1 MNKSKA
7 MMTGAEVLAS
17 ILEKA
22 NVKYVF
28 AYPGT
33 SELALCDAIIRSKS
47 ITLMNGR
54 GDKESAFMAAG
65 GSLLNPLNAAAIL
78 HGARGGTNALGAIA
92 DAHRNEVPALF
103 IVGLPSTSSQPF
115 LPPHG
120 EWNLIEKLGNFVK
133 CSVEIKDTSPSNARN
148 FCPTIYRAL
157 EACVRYP
164 YGPVIIGFPQDVSEK
179 KWIPKQY
186 VSYKKAVGSG
196 KQTYSK
202 KNIKRTISVI
212 NKSNRPVLYIDDF
225 FYKFTR
231 AKETVKKLAQL
242 LHAPIFQ
249 VFYGRGPMLFERLT
263 KKETSHFLGCYNPAD
278 SSHQEIMSSAD
289 LLITIED
296 RNMYPRVVG
305 QLPDCRK
312 IAITS
317 NPVMTKK
324 NNYLT
329 SNDLV
334 LEGNVGKI
342 LEEICSKLDTE
353 SKARKKTSWYV
364 QNDMNSSSPAKTDS
378 KYSFMR
384 IEIAEILSEIFNKVT
399 SPILVDDS
407 QMFGGLLSEGYDSFP
422 SKLRVFGD
430 HGAFI
435 GGGLALSAGL
445 AKCEPGTTVF
455 CTLGDQSF
463 TNAVQGLVSAVQQK
477 IKIIYIVC
485 NNSKSVSLMKQILS
499 QDPTAFDSGKST
511 FLNNAPINYSAL
523 AKSLKIN
530 TYTIPYIPNHN
541 NKSYAHPN
549 SIFRKF
555 LAQALK
561 INGPTLMELQL
572 PSDPDAWKG
581 IWTVKGNEK

>member
-1 MNKSKA
+1 MNKSKT
-7 MMTGAEVLAS
+7 MMTGAEVLSS

-33 SELALCDAIIRSKS
+33 SELALCDAIIRNKS
-47 ITLMNGR
+47 IILMNGR

-65 GSLLNPLNAAAIL
+65 GSLLNPLNSAAIL

-92 DAHRNEVPALF
+92 DAHRNEVPVLF

-120 EWNLIEKLGNFVK
+120 EWNLIKKLGNFVK
-133 CSVEIKDTSPSNARN
+133 YSVEIKDTSPLSARN
-148 FCPTIYRAL
+148 FCSAIYKAL
-157 EACVRYP
+157 EICVSYP

-179 KWIPKQY
+179 KWIPKKY
-186 VSYKKAVGSG
+186 ISYRKETGSG

-202 KNIKRTISVI
+202 KNINKTIHAI
-212 NKSNRPVLYIDDF
+212 NKSNRPVIYIDDF
-225 FYKFTR
+225 FYKFPR
-231 AKETVKKLAQL
+231 AKEIAKKLAQL

-263 KKETSHFLGCYNPAD
+263 KKVTSHFLGCYNPAD
-278 SSHQEIMSSAD
+278 SSHQKIMSDAD

-329 SNDLV
+329 RNDLV
-334 LEGNVGKI
+334 LEGDVGKI
-342 LEEICSKLDTE
+342 LEEIYSKLDTQD
-353 SKARKKTSWYV
+353 KAKQRTSWYA
-364 QNDMNSSSPAKTDS
+364 QNETDSSSPTKTDS
-378 KYSFMR
+378 KYAFMR
-384 IEIAEILSEIFNKVT
+384 TGIAKILSEVFKKVK

-407 QMFGGLLSEGYDSFP
+407 QMFGGLLSEGYDLFP

-445 AKCEPGTTVF
+445 AKCEPDATVF

-463 TNAVQGLVSAVQQK
+463 TNAIQGLVSAVQQK

-499 QDPTAFDSGKST
+499 QDPTAFDSGKNT

-523 AKSLKIN
+523 TKSLKIN
-530 TYTIPYIPNHN
+530 TYTIPYIPNHT
-541 NKSYAHPN
+541 NKSYTHPN
-549 SIFRKF
+549 TIFRKS

-561 INGPTLMELQL
+561 TNGPTLIELQL